1 MRLFISIRV
10 PRCEAMD
17 ALLKD
22 VAGIKGIRPSPA
34 GQTHITLLFL
44 GETDERDVPRVV
56 KAVRKASEGVG
67 PFEITIKGVGAF
79 PDVRRPRVVW
89 TGAEPADV
97 LTRLSKGIAS
107 NLSGIDYDSKPF
119 KSHIT
124 VGRCQGPVDV
134 SGLVERHSGE
144 EMARFVCDGILVM
157 KSVLGPSGA
166 KHSVVERIP
175 LE

>member
-1 MRLFISIRV
+1 MRLFISIPV

-22 VAGIKGIRPSPA
+22 VSGIKGVRPSPVS
-34 GQTHITLLFL
+34 QTHITLLFL
-44 GETDERDVPRVV
+44 GETDERYVPKVV
-56 KAVRKASEGVG
+56 QAVRKASEDVS
-67 PFEITIKGVGAF
+67 PFEIAIKGVGAF

-89 TGAEPADV
+89 TGAEPANV
-97 LTRLSKGIAS
+97 LAKLSKGIAS

-124 VGRCQGPVDV
+124 IGRCQGPVDV

-144 EMARFVCDGILVM
+144 ELARFVCDEILVM
-157 KSVLGPSGA
+157 RSVLGPSGA
-166 KHSVVERIP
+166 RHSVVERVP
-175 LE
+175 LK